1 MSKFCVKLV
10 NLVNNL
16 IVFLITLTFKIGIM
30 KFSKQALIK
39 LKNKNRKLKP
49 NKYRKLK
56 REAIRGKVKGTSER
70 PRLSIYRSNENI
82 YVQIIDDTI
91 SKTLVSCSTLDRS
104 VKIDLE
110 SKRTCEASKIIG
122 EKLAELSLKQNIT
135 KVVFD
140 KGPYLYHGRIK
151 ALADGARSGGLQF

>member
-1 MSKFCVKLV
+1 
-10 NLVNNL
+10 
-16 IVFLITLTFKIGIM
+16 M

-135 KVVFD
+135 KIVFD

-151 ALADGARSGGLQF
+151 ALADGARAGGLEF